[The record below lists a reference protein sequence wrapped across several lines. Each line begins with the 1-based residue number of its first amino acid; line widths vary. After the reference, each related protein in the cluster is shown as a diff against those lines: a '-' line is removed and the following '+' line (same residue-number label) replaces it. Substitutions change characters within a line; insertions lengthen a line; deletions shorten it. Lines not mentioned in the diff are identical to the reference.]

1 MAHYVRVSAVR
12 SAGQTGGSTTPMIFS
27 TPAHRRMS
35 VQHQSIGRQLDTTQ
49 PYPTECLNFRS
60 SVGSHHE
67 AASLVRLQQ
76 SGFCP
81 RIERRVRHEHGR
93 VPALSGLTN
102 RLAALVPTRRIRAP
116 AWRAFDSG
124 CLELRR
130 PPASKLLM
138 SAIAVPTVGCYR
150 RPHRSLV
157 EIGLRS
163 IASETRVAAVPAGRV
178 EIPTDTRRRARKQEP
193 RQRTKPQTFFS

>member
-1 MAHYVRVSAVR
+1 MAHYVRVSAAR

-67 AASLVRLQQ
+67 AASLLRLQQ

-102 RLAALVPTRRIRAP
+102 RLAALVPTQRIRA
-116 AWRAFDSG
+116 AWRAFDSWPISTLPFGPRAPEQSNGGEREHRKRNKKTHMVSDIRRWQATWADALRG
-124 CLELRR
+124 CGGS
-130 PPASKLLM
+130 AYFTSFLL
-138 SAIAVPTVGCYR
+138 
-150 RPHRSLV
+150 L
-157 EIGLRS
+157 L
-163 IASETRVAAVPAGRV
+163 PAGN
-178 EIPTDTRRRARKQEP
+178 ILTSAM
-193 RQRTKPQTFFS
+193 